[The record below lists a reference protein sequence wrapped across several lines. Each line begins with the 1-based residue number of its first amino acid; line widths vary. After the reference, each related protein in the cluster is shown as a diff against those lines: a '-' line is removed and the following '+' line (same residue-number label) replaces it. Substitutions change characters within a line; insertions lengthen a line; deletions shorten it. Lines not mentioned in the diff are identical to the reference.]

1 MKKRMPIWMLG
12 MCLGI
17 SLSVG
22 LTACGRSEAA
32 TDPVGIEDVSEPET
46 DSVRM
51 EAVSELEDAKV
62 PEGEEMVEF
71 EGNLYHRSELSED
84 TVKWLEQYHRL
95 PEEARLMM
103 NYIPHELI
111 PSYGADG
118 DRAVTSETA
127 AADILLTS
135 APELS
140 LTDPLS
146 STLNRFAVQ
155 SGNYEW
161 TVMEHG
167 EAQSVAACGM
177 HPLDSLAEQSDKL
190 KVPHYNKM
198 DAVLFTVS
206 AVIQPDHLL
215 VSRWDDSA
223 LGVTETEAEESLEY
237 DDAGMIELRP
247 GKVYEITA
255 TWSEERLKERGFWG
269 TASYS
274 FITE

>member
-1 MKKRMPIWMLG
+1 MLG
-12 MCLGI
+12 TCLGM
-17 SLSVG
+17 SLFVG
-22 LTACGRSEAA
+22 MTACGRTEAV
-32 TDPVGIEDVSEPET
+32 TDPTGMETLAEAVSEPEET
-46 DSVRM
+46 
-51 EAVSELEDAKV
+51 KV
-62 PEGEEMVEF
+62 PETEDMV
-71 EGNLYHRSELSED
+71 D
-84 TVKWLEQYHRL
+84 
-95 PEEARLMM
+95 
-103 NYIPHELI
+103 IPA
-111 PSYGADG
+111 YGADG
-118 DRAVTSETA
+118 DRVVASETA

-146 STLNRFAVQ
+146 STLNQFVVQ

-206 AVIQPDHLL
+206 AVIQPDHLS
-215 VSRWDDSA
+215 VSQWDDSA
-223 LGVTETEAEESLEY
+223 LGVTEAEAEESLEY

>member
-1 MKKRMPIWMLG
+1 MKKRMLIWMLG
-12 MCLGI
+12 TCFGM

-22 LTACGRSEAA
+22 MTACGRTEAA
-32 TDPVGIEDVSEPET
+32 TDPAGMETLAEVVSEPEDT
-46 DSVRM
+46 
-51 EAVSELEDAKV
+51 KV
-62 PEGEEMVEF
+62 PDTEEMVEF
-71 EGNLYHRSELSED
+71 EGNFYPRSELSED
-84 TVKWLEQYHRL
+84 TVKWLEQYHKL

-111 PSYGADG
+111 PAYGADG
-118 DRAVTSETA
+118 SRAVASETA
-127 AADILLTS
+127 TADILLTS

-146 STLNRFAVQ
+146 STLNRFVVQ

-161 TVMEHG
+161 TVMERG
-167 EAQSVAACGM
+167 ETQSVVACGI
-177 HPLDSLAEQSDKL
+177 HPLDSLAESNDKL
-190 KVPHYNKM
+190 RVPHYNKM

-206 AVIQPDHLL
+206 AVIQPDYLL
-215 VSRWDDSA
+215 VSQWDDSA
-223 LGVTETEAEESLEY
+223 LGVTETEAEECLEY

-247 GKVYEITA
+247 GKVYEITV

>member
-1 MKKRMPIWMLG
+1 M
-12 MCLGI
+12 
-17 SLSVG
+17 G

>member
-1 MKKRMPIWMLG
+1 MKKHMPIWMLG
-12 MCLGI
+12 ICLAI

-32 TDPVGIEDVSEPET
+32 TDPVGIEAVSEPE
-46 DSVRM
+46 DVK
-51 EAVSELEDAKV
+51 A
-62 PEGEEMVEF
+62 PEGEEMK
-71 EGNLYHRSELSED
+71 L
-84 TVKWLEQYHRL
+84 
-95 PEEARLMM
+95 

-127 AADILLTS
+127 AVDILLTS
-135 APELS
+135 APELR

-146 STLNRFAVQ
+146 STLNRFVVQ

-237 DDAGMIELRP
+237 DDAGMIELHS